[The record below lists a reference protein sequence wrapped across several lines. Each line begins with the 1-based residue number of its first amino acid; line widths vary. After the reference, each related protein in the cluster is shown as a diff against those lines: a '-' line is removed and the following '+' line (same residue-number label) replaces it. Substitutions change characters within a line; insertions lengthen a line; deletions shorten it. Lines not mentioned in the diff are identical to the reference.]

1 MNLNIAILAFTIVT
15 WGYSWVLMKIGLQ
28 FMKPFTF
35 ATWRCAIAGIALIP
49 LIALRRPPL
58 PRWEKLGDYAVLGL
72 LQTTGMF
79 GLILLGMQFVTAG
92 KTAVLLYTMP
102 IWTSLTAHF
111 YLKEKLTR
119 RQIAGIGSGSLGI
132 VSILGWDTISQQS
145 INAIIGELLVILA
158 ALSWALANIWM
169 KTRMRG
175 ENPFSANAIQTI
187 TGTLGLALLAVSFEG
202 SLLDIE
208 LTGMA
213 LFSLLFT
220 GLIASTVNFTIW
232 FYLLRRVDTH
242 TLASSVMLVPVLG
255 LVFDWLQLGSTME
268 PGVAAGG
275 ILILYGIYKVSYK

>member
-1 MNLNIAILAFTIVT
+1 MNVNIALLAFTIVT
-15 WGYSWVLMKIGLQ
+15 WGYSWVLMKVGLK
-28 FMKPFTF
+28 FMKPLTF
-35 ATWRCAIAGIALIP
+35 ATWRCAIAGVALVP
-49 LIALRRPPL
+49 LLVLRRAPL
-58 PRWEKLGDYAVLGL
+58 PRWGKLGDYTVLGL

-111 YLKEKLTR
+111 YLKERLTG
-119 RQIAGIGSGSLGI
+119 RQVIGIASGSLGI
-132 VSILGWDTISQQS
+132 ASILGWDTISQQN
-145 INAIIGELLVILA
+145 IHAIFGELLVILA
-158 ALSWALANIWM
+158 AVSWALANIWM

-175 ENPFSANAIQTI
+175 ENSFAANCIQTLI
-187 TGTLGLALLAVSFEG
+187 GTLGLALLATSFEEN
-202 SLLDIE
+202 LLQVE

-232 FYLLRRVDTH
+232 FYLLRRMGTH

-255 LVFDWLQLGSTME
+255 MVFDWLALGSKVE